1 MAPPSGRCARFTE
14 RSRYLVFRLDMFL
27 PREAST
33 SRAHDIVE
41 KFRGSTRMRRLLL
54 VSCSAAGLLALL
66 PVSGA
71 VAVELPVRKAGL
83 WEMKVLSTGAPVP
96 EMTMQQCTDETTDK
110 DMSTAFSPMA
120 KEMCSK
126 QDIQK
131 TSAGYVT
138 DSVCGI
144 AGMTIKSHAEIT
156 GDFNSAYTV
165 KSTSHSEGGSAG
177 GGRDNTT
184 TIEAKW
190 LGACKGDQKAG
201 DIVMPGGMKMNIK
214 DMEKLKALI
223 PKQPGK

>member
-1 MAPPSGRCARFTE
+1 
-14 RSRYLVFRLDMFL
+14 
-27 PREAST
+27 
-33 SRAHDIVE
+33 
-41 KFRGSTRMRRLLL
+41 MRRLLL
-54 VSCSAAGLLALL
+54 VSCSAVGLLALL

-71 VAVELPVRKAGL
+71 VAVELPIRKAGL

-110 DMSTAFSPMA
+110 DMSTAMSPMA

-165 KSTSHSEGGSAG
+165 KSTSRSEGGPAG

-190 LGACKGDQKAG
+190 LGACKSDQKPG
-201 DIVMPGGMKMNIK
+201 DTMMPGGMKMNIK
-214 DMEKLKALI
+214 DMEKLKSMM